1 VPDEETYVEMLVL
14 LPVLSLAIPAL
25 ATVLGAVGI
34 DVASIEKSS
43 AFYTSSL
50 GLNKTGAVDT
60 PDFRE
65 AIFKLPGT
73 NTGSA
78 LVLVQYKKPKAI
90 TPGTKL
96 VFYVDDVKAS
106 FEKVRKA
113 GGKVVAEP
121 GSLKIKNTVLPTAL
135 ARDPDG
141 YLVEVNPLTSLG
153 AKFS

>member
-1 VPDEETYVEMLVL
+1 MLFL

-34 DVASIEKSS
+34 DVSSIEKSS

-50 GLNKTGAVDT
+50 GLNKTGAIDAG
-60 PDFRE
+60 DFRE
-65 AIFKLPGT
+65 AILKLPGT
-73 NTGSA
+73 STGSA
-78 LVLVQYKKPKAI
+78 LVLVEYKKPKTIAN
-90 TPGTKL
+90 PPVKL
-96 VFYVDDVKAS
+96 VFYVDDVKS
-106 FEKVRKA
+106 SIEKMRKA
-113 GGKVVAEP
+113 GATIVAEP
-121 GSLKIKNTVLPTAL
+121 GSLKVKNTVLPTAL